1 MTTMKVNAKGTK
13 KYVIKRKLKFEDY
26 KNCIKATE
34 LENKVYQL
42 ERNKV
47 NADSLK
53 KDHKE
58 FMKNNK
64 LILKSRQR
72 FRSGNQCIYW
82 GS

>member
-1 MTTMKVNAKGTK
+1 MKVNAKGTK

-34 LENKVYQL
+34 LGNKVYQL

-72 FRSGNQCIYW
+72 FRSGNQCIY
-82 GS
+82 

>member
-72 FRSGNQCIYW
+72 FRSGNQCIY
-82 GS
+82 

>member
-1 MTTMKVNAKGTK
+1 MKVNAKGTK

-26 KNCIKATE
+26 KNCIKAIE

-42 ERNKV
+42 ERNKI

-72 FRSGNQCIYW
+72 FRSGNQCIY
-82 GS
+82 

>member
-1 MTTMKVNAKGTK
+1 MKVNAKGTK

-72 FRSGNQCIYW
+72 FRSGNQCIY
-82 GS
+82 